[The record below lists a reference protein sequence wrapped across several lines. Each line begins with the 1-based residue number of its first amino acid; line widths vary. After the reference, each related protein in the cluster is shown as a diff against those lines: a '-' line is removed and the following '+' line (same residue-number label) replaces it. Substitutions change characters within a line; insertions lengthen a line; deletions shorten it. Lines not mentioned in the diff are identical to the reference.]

1 MPVNPNNVVQGPAI
15 LYWNSFGAT
24 EPPDTNAAVIQPPW
38 VTGSSAWTDLGATTG
53 GVMFSVSHTYTQ
65 IKADQNVDPIGARL
79 SGRTIQVTANL
90 LEATM
95 QNLWLAMN
103 QVAIQNPLSGITTL
117 DPITTTS
124 ATQPT
129 YIALCIDGWAP
140 TLATGLQARRRIIVR
155 KVLDDVKASAK
166 YDLTNQVTWDCTFTA
181 YYVSSTIAP
190 FHMQDQTA

>member
-1 MPVNPNNVVQGPAI
+1 MPVNPNNVVQGPAV
-15 LYWNSFGAT
+15 LYWNAFGSA
-24 EPPDTNAAVIQPPW
+24 EPPDTNAAVTQPPW
-38 VTGSSAWTDLGATTG
+38 VTGNANWTDLGATTG
-53 GVMFSVSHTYTQ
+53 GVSLSVAHTYTQ
-65 IKADQNVDPIGARL
+65 IKADQNIDPIGARL
-79 SGRTIQVTANL
+79 SGRTIQVMANL

-103 QVAIQNPLSGITTL
+103 QVAIQNPLSGVTTL

-129 YIALCIDGWAP
+129 YIGLIIDGWAP

-155 KVLDDVKASAK
+155 KVLDDLKASAK

-190 FHMQDQTA
+190 FHIQDQTA